1 MGKEQERMCIPV
13 TKDGKPAY
21 RIYLEESFEK
31 LPDCLAS
38 LEPRGRKVCI
48 VTDSSVH
55 ELYGEE
61 MENLISL
68 SAAR

>member
-38 LEPRGRKVCI
+38 LG
-48 VTDSSVH
+48 
-55 ELYGEE
+55 
-61 MENLISL
+61 
-68 SAAR
+68 AARPQSMYCDGQQCA